1 MTGYLQCQESLVIRE
16 GIVKKITTLTLL
28 VFLSFLPFANAQ
40 EDAQTKQ
47 FELENGFRV
56 FLVEKHT
63 LPLVN
68 CVVAVDLGTKDESEE
83 TSGLVHILEHYILFR
98 GTALRSGTQ
107 VSQDIRRHGAYFN
120 AHTGMDLAVFEI
132 SLPSEHA
139 DFALKNQ
146 KEILFN
152 LKINQDDL
160 DDEKRVLLEEI
171 SQVQDDPVKRA
182 TALVYQN
189 LFQNH
194 PYQKPVYG
202 KKEVIEAATAEQ
214 LEEFYQKFFIPQNC
228 TLAVVGNFQIEEME
242 NKIKETFGDI
252 KKGTETT
259 RSFEKVRP
267 LDKTVEVNQEMDINQ
282 AYLLIGMIGPDFNH
296 LSQYDIDVLVEILAG
311 GVSPILNARL
321 RGRRNLIH
329 NTWMRYTAFK
339 YGGAILIFVTLDAK
353 NISLVQ
359 RETKNLL
366 KDIRSFNFSK
376 EDFLGEAQIFAL
388 DYLESA
394 RNQIKFE
401 FHRSQEV
408 GLLIATSLARY
419 MHLNEI
425 QDRGRYLDYINHLSS
440 TDLRR
445 AGQEYMGQGRYVIV
459 TIVPKKRK

>member
-1 MTGYLQCQESLVIRE
+1 MSILRGLDIPQI
-16 GIVKKITTLTLL
+16 ITAFILL
-28 VFLSFLPFANAQ
+28 LCLFHPLIGDAQ
-40 EDAQTKQ
+40 KSSQTKQ
-47 FELENGFRV
+47 FELENGLRV

-98 GTALRSGTQ
+98 GTALRSGTE
-107 VSQDIRRHGAYFN
+107 VSQEIRRHGAYFN

-139 DFALKNQ
+139 DFALRNH

-152 LKINQDDL
+152 LNIRQEDL
-160 DDEKRVLLEEI
+160 DDEKKVLLEEI

-182 TALVYQN
+182 TDLVYQN

-202 KKEVIEAATAEQ
+202 KREVIEAATAEQ
-214 LEEFYQKFFIPQNC
+214 LEEFYRKFFIPQNC
-228 TLAVVGNFQIEEME
+228 TLAVVGDFQIEEME
-242 NKIKETFGDI
+242 NKIREIFAGI
-252 KKGTETT
+252 EKGTDTT

-267 LDKTVEVNQEMDINQ
+267 LDKNVEVKQEMDINQ
-282 AYLLIGMIGPDFNH
+282 AYLLIGMTGPDFNH
-296 LSQYDIDVLVEILAG
+296 LSQYSIDVLVEILAG

-329 NTWMRYTAFK
+329 NTWMRYGAFK
-339 YGGAILIFVTLDAK
+339 YGGAILIFVTLDPK
-353 NISLVQ
+353 NVSLVQ
-359 RETKNLL
+359 REAKNLL
-366 KDIRSFNFSK
+366 KEVRSFNFSK
-376 EDFLGEAQIFAL
+376 EDFLGESQLFAL

-394 RNQIKFE
+394 KNQIKFK

-408 GLLIATSLARY
+408 GLSIATSLAMY

-425 QDRGRYLDYINHLSS
+425 QDRGSYLDYIDQISS
-440 TDLRR
+440 ADLRKT
-445 AGQEYMGQGRYVIV
+445 AEEYLSKGRYVV
-459 TIVPKKRK
+459 VSIVPQKKK